1 MKSMISTR
9 RIVAAVGLAAGITAL
24 AAPLASASDSTIQN
38 RDGSE
43 LNPISTI
50 DSLAATG
57 IPADRRAEVPRPSE
71 QLQQLNRLNNLG
83 QLDRVA
89 HMGAAGTGLPEAL

>member
-1 MKSMISTR
+1 VGNMISTR
-9 RIVAAVGLAAGITAL
+9 RIAAAVGLAAGITAL

-43 LNPISTI
+43 LNPISVI
-50 DSLAATG
+50 DSLATTG
-57 IPADRRAEVPRPSE
+57 VPAEHRAEMPRPSE
-71 QLQQLNRLNNLG
+71 QLQQLNRVSELG

-89 HMGAAGTGLPEAL
+89 HMGAAAPALPDAL

>member
-9 RIVAAVGLAAGITAL
+9 RIVAAVGLAVGITGL
-24 AAPLASASDSTIQN
+24 AAPLANASDAAVQN

-43 LNPISTI
+43 LNPITTL
-50 DSLAATG
+50 DSLAVSG
-57 IPADRRAEVPRPSE
+57 IPAERRAEIPRVSQ

-89 HMGAAGTGLPEAL
+89 HMGAADRAAPRS